1 MRGAPDLAAEDIGN
15 VQKFNEFLKQHAQYA
30 ANARDQNATWST
42 VAGLLSRYAE
52 DLAIAFTA
60 CASKRGEHTS
70 YTTEQVLNLSDDA
83 FEKLYV
89 ESCFPSV
96 EYPSEVLEV
105 LQNISFRRQHSKEAS
120 PLHAVMRAAE
130 AFRVQL
136 RLLPSHAVH
145 QCTEDGILIAF
156 FRLLF
161 GDDAKRRRM
170 DFQHCT
176 TWAEARTALIQRA
189 TSQPSWFGDSLKET
203 SMESDLGTT
212 KKSVSTSVQ
221 SAASSQSSQDTTK
234 PAAYY
239 ERRASQLIKE
249 GALEGIDTSGLSAKQ
264 VVKLATKLRFAAK
277 KHDIVAGSAAASDPN
292 RSLLDALAKQQDHF
306 ATAFASQQVETT
318 KALQAIQL
326 TLARLQQPPRDSSRE
341 RDRGNSNFRETSRE
355 RERGV
360 GTLRESSRDRDRGAH
375 SRIRSEEPL
384 HPEGQLRR
392 QEGIPRYEHAT
403 AERSNAARTDNLGHD
418 TSSYRRTSSP
428 APRQAPQEHSRDSAI
443 SPAQRSR

>member
-277 KHDIVAGSAAASDPN
+277 STTLSQVLLQHQIPIGPYLTPSQSNRTTSQPHSRRNKWKLPKPCKLSNSHWLAYSNPLVTPAGS
-292 RSLLDALAKQQDHF
+292 
-306 ATAFASQQVETT
+306 VIVGI
-318 KALQAIQL
+318 AIFEKP
-326 TLARLQQPPRDSSRE
+326 AVS
-341 RDRGNSNFRETSRE
+341 
-355 RERGV
+355 V
-360 GTLRESSRDRDRGAH
+360 
-375 SRIRSEEPL
+375 SEV
-384 HPEGQLRR
+384 
-392 QEGIPRYEHAT
+392 
-403 AERSNAARTDNLGHD
+403 
-418 TSSYRRTSSP
+418 
-428 APRQAPQEHSRDSAI
+428 
-443 SPAQRSR
+443 